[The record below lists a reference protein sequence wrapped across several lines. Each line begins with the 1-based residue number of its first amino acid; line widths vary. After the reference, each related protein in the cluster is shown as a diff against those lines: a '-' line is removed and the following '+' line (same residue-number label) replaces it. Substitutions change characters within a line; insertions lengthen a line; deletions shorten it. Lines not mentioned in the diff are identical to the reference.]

1 MPADPRGLLRVRL
14 QLCGTSVCG
23 GLFASSGAGEAS
35 TGVTMEQTVYKIGEV
50 AARLGLVDKNCNTLR
65 SWAEEF
71 GEFLSAS
78 ANPPHG
84 QPRRFTQRDVQILT
98 AIRDY
103 RAHHLSYDE
112 IRARLHAGEHDVTG
126 PLAEE
131 APAQG
136 PGTSF
141 APDGRALVPL
151 AQVETLL
158 APLAASV
165 EEWRRLAEE
174 YRGRLEAREARIA
187 VLEQRVDEL
196 YARLGTVPQG
206 DAPAPT
212 TTTETPTPAS
222 GAPGAT
228 SPSEAADASTPVAAD
243 PTPGVADSTE
253 SGGAV
258 PLFPLPVTERTPPP
272 AADVPEVERSAPRRP
287 WWRVWR

>member
-1 MPADPRGLLRVRL
+1 
-14 QLCGTSVCG
+14 
-23 GLFASSGAGEAS
+23 
-35 TGVTMEQTVYKIGEV
+35 MEQTVYKIGEV
-50 AARLGLVDKNCNTLR
+50 AARLGLVDKNNNTLR

-136 PGTSF
+136 QGTSF

-187 VLEQRVDEL
+187 VLEQRVDDL
-196 YARLGTVPQG
+196 YARLGTAPQG
-206 DAPAPT
+206 DAPALTTTMDTPAPAPMTTTDTPAPALT
-212 TTTETPTPAS
+212 TTTDTPAPV
-222 GAPGAT
+222 PGAT
-228 SPSEAADASTPVAAD
+228 SPSGTADASAPVAAE
-243 PTPGVADSTE
+243 PAPRVAGSTE
-253 SGGAV
+253 PEGAM
-258 PLFPLPVTERTPPP
+258 PLFPLPVAERTPPP
-272 AADVPEVERSAPRRP
+272 AAEVPEVERSAPRRP

>member
-1 MPADPRGLLRVRL
+1 
-14 QLCGTSVCG
+14 
-23 GLFASSGAGEAS
+23 
-35 TGVTMEQTVYKIGEV
+35 MEQTVYKIGEV
-50 AARLGLVDKNCNTLR
+50 AARLGLVDKNSNTLR

-84 QPRRFTQRDVQILT
+84 QPRRFTQRDVQLLT

-131 APAQG
+131 APAPGQ
-136 PGTSF
+136 GTSF

-196 YARLGTVPQG
+196 YARLGTGPRS

-212 TTTETPTPAS
+212 TPTATTDTPAPV
-222 GAPGAT
+222 PGAT
-228 SPSEAADASTPVAAD
+228 SASEPAKASPPSGPADGSAPLTADATPDIVG
-243 PTPGVADSTE
+243 PTEAGD
-253 SGGAV
+253 AV
-258 PLFPLPVTERTPPP
+258 PLFPLPVAERTPPP
-272 AADVPEVERSAPRRP
+272 AVDAPVVERSAPRRP

>member
-1 MPADPRGLLRVRL
+1 
-14 QLCGTSVCG
+14 VCG
-23 GLFASSGAGEAS
+23 DLFARNGAGEAS
-35 TGVTMEQTVYKIGEV
+35 IGVTMEQTVYKIGEV
-50 AARLGLVDKNCNTLR
+50 AAHLGLVDKNSNTLR

-84 QPRRFTQRDVQILT
+84 QPRRFTQRDVQLLM
-98 AIRDY
+98 AIREY

-136 PGTSF
+136 HGTSF
-141 APDGRALVPL
+141 APDGRALVPV

-174 YRGRLEAREARIA
+174 YRGRLETREARIA

-196 YARLGTVPQG
+196 YARLGTGPQG

-212 TTTETPTPAS
+212 TTTDTPAPVP
-222 GAPGAT
+222 GAPSLSDAT
-228 SPSEAADASTPVAAD
+228 DASAPVAAAADASVPVAAAADVSAPVAAD
-243 PTPGVADSTE
+243 PAPGVTGSTE

-258 PLFPLPVTERTPPP
+258 PLFPLPVAERTPPP
-272 AADVPEVERSAPRRP
+272 VAEAPEGERSAPRRP

>member
-23 GLFASSGAGEAS
+23 GLFASSGAGEVS

-50 AARLGLVDKNCNTLR
+50 AARLGLVDKNNNTLR

-136 PGTSF
+136 QGTSF

-212 TTTETPTPAS
+212 TTTDTPA
-222 GAPGAT
+222 PVPDAT
-228 SPSEAADASTPVAAD
+228 SPFEAADASAPVAAD
-243 PTPGVADSTE
+243 PTPRVAGSTE
-253 SGGAV
+253 FGGAV
-258 PLFPLPVTERTPPP
+258 PLFPLPVAERTPPP
-272 AADVPEVERSAPRRP
+272 AAEVPEVERSAPRRP

>member
-1 MPADPRGLLRVRL
+1 
-14 QLCGTSVCG
+14 
-23 GLFASSGAGEAS
+23 
-35 TGVTMEQTVYKIGEV
+35 MEQTVYKIGEV
-50 AARLGLVDKNCNTLR
+50 AAHLGLLDKNSNTLR

-131 APAQG
+131 APAQEH
-136 PGTSF
+136 GTSF

-174 YRGRLEAREARIA
+174 YRGRLEAREARI
-187 VLEQRVDEL
+187 VMLEHRVDEL

-212 TTTETPTPAS
+212 TTMDTPAPAPTTITDTPAPVPTTTADTPAPVPDTTS
-222 GAPGAT
+222 PPGAANAST
-228 SPSEAADASTPVAAD
+228 PLAADPAVTPVAAD
-243 PTPGVADSTE
+243 PAVRVAGSTE
-253 SGGAV
+253 PGGAV
-258 PLFPLPVTERTPPP
+258 PLFPLPVAERTPPP
-272 AADVPEVERSAPRRP
+272 AVEAPEVERGAPRRP

>member
-1 MPADPRGLLRVRL
+1 M
-14 QLCGTSVCG
+14 CG
-23 GLFASSGAGEAS
+23 GLCASRGAGEAS

-50 AARLGLVDKNCNTLR
+50 AARLGLVDKNSNTLR

-103 RAHHLSYDE
+103 RAQHLSYDE

-126 PLAEE
+126 PLTEE
-131 APAQG
+131 TPAQG
-136 PGTSF
+136 HGTSF

-187 VLEQRVDEL
+187 ALEQRVDEL
-196 YARLGTVPQG
+196 YARLGTAPQV
-206 DAPAPT
+206 DAPTPT
-212 TTTETPTPAS
+212 TTTEMPTPV
-222 GAPGAT
+222 PGAT
-228 SPSEAADASTPVAAD
+228 SPSGPANASAPLAAD
-243 PTPGVADSTE
+243 PIPDVVGPTE
-253 SGGAV
+253 SGDVV
-258 PLFPLPVTERTPPP
+258 PLFPLPVAERTPPP
-272 AADVPEVERSAPRRP
+272 AADAPEVERSVPRRP